1 MAMMVGDIMVKAKA
15 VIFESDSLDEAAR
28 TFVEYGLDGMVV
40 CRCSEEIVGVV
51 AVKDVLFGLVQG
63 KTTVREVMRPSLPPL
78 SIHDRVEVIEFGGV
92 RSGPL
97 SMRADA
103 LSVC

>member
-1 MAMMVGDIMVKAKA
+1 MVKAKA

-51 AVKDVLFGLVQG
+51 AVKD
-63 KTTVREVMRPSLPPL
+63 
-78 SIHDRVEVIEFGGV
+78 
-92 RSGPL
+92 
-97 SMRADA
+97 
-103 LSVC
+103 